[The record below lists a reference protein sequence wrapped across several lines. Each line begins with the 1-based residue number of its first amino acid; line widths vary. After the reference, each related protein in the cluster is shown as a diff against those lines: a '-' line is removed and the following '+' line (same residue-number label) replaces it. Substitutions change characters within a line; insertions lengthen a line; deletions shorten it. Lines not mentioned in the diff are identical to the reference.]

1 MTIEEIQK
9 NNQLIAEFMGWYKKE
24 YPSHI
29 NSPFHGRDIWFMKTG
44 YNCGQSVCEAGKEF
58 FHNSWEWLME
68 VVNKINSFEENGVF
82 TYGVIIAPEACV
94 IERPTQYGNIENE
107 HGATLIEMVYLTIV
121 EFIEWYNKEVKK

>member
-1 MTIEEIQK
+1 MKKHEVDQYNI
-9 NNQLIAEFMGWYKKE
+9 LIAEFMSI
-24 YPSHI
+24 PSYEWRSYTIFVYEDNNHRMHI
-29 NSPFHGRDIWFMKTG
+29 DLHYHD
-44 YNCGQSVCEAGKEF
+44 
-58 FHNSWEWLME
+58 SWEWLME